1 MLKSNKSAL
10 NIRKTIIKNNTVYKE
25 AGNVTETEGLSQ
37 LHILCTRIRCNQTP
51 ACTISTVRKCE
62 RVIAEPLASRI
73 YQPIKLKYFGC
84 RVIAYTHARTPP
96 FM

>member
-10 NIRKTIIKNNTVYKE
+10 NIRKTIIKNKDI
-25 AGNVTETEGLSQ
+25 GLTWND
-37 LHILCTRIRCNQTP
+37 ILKIEILIILRTRIQCNQTA

-62 RVIAEPLASRI
+62 RVIADPLASRI

-84 RVIAYTHARTPP
+84 RVIAYTHVRTPP